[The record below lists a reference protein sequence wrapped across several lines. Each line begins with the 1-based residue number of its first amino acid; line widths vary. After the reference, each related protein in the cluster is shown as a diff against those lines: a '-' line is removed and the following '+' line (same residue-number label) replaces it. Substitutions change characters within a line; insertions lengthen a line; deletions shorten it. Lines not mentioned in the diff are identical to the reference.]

1 MDPELHPPM
10 LSVSWAPGH
19 GATGTLRTNCAS
31 LYPML
36 DSLPLSRYHFRVTAG
51 RARAALALALDDEQ
65 HWPDHG
71 SIAAPKRE
79 KREATKH
86 SARRQLAAMSSS
98 DGEI

>member
-36 DSLPLSRYHFRVTAG
+36 DSLPLSRYHFCVTAG
-51 RARAALALALDDEQ
+51 VRARAALALALALDDKQ
-65 HWPDHG
+65 HPSKLADTLDPMEG
-71 SIAAPKRE
+71 GV
-79 KREATKH
+79 
-86 SARRQLAAMSSS
+86 RR
-98 DGEI
+98 GC

>member
-51 RARAALALALDDEQ
+51 RARAALALALDDKQ
-65 HWPDHG
+65 HRSKLADTQRLR
-71 SIAAPKRE
+71 PK
-79 KREATKH
+79 ACVPHDTQP
-86 SARRQLAAMSSS
+86 SAIVFPAER
-98 DGEI
+98 